1 MTCSTH
7 FAKPKRRRQQRRG
20 NSRSSVRIS
29 LMATTPAGTPAPPSP
44 IAIGDCEVTIESKKF
59 ALESDPNCLSISV
72 SRKAQIKIAVK
83 GDGSRASDDGN
94 RLAECKGKELVFSG
108 DEYYFVLV
116 NPKDADSRCK
126 SLIQEV
132 LKLYSKELPAMNY
145 AANTGKESMF
155 LERCVANGKYRT
167 LILKR
172 KSLDGLE
179 EVLAAITYQIV
190 PADTNYAEIPLAA
203 VSAIYQ
209 HKGIGRLL
217 FTELR
222 NRLQSVGIC
231 AIFCW
236 GDKES
241 EEFWFKMGFV
251 SVAEVDSKGRARRLP
266 IKADIRKALCFPGGS
281 TLMVSHLSK
290 DISVDPSDSLKL
302 SIRQSKMFSSFACVK
317 IQGLGPSGENC
328 ATLAMTSRTENCQP
342 EELLMDGITRE
353 AEKVEGTSQNHGSG
367 KDKVP
372 SNKMDYQNKEYSAK
386 LSDCGAHD
394 NVDRCH
400 CSGHGKKRIVW
411 EATLSSL
418 KSKKVKGSQQADCQL
433 CCDGNPV
440 LESERNDSHSEGCL
454 SGFPRNNFLGEAIP
468 SNREEKNAKKWT
480 SLDTASTAPPQN
492 EVHSGEACFRIM
504 LMDIAED
511 TKKAHL
517 TKVIEGLGGVVASD
531 GSTSTH
537 IVTGKV
543 RRTLNFCT
551 ALCSGAWILSPLWLK
566 QSFRE
571 GRFVDEL
578 PYILDDKDYSLK
590 YRSELKGA
598 VLRGKARPRALLEGY
613 NVCISAHV
621 QPPIKTMTA
630 IVIAAGGTIIRRLDK
645 VNDPSKTIFIACEE
659 DMEEALVAAKKGAW
673 TFSSDW
679 FMNCIMRQQLDL
691 EEPQF
696 AESL

>member
-1 MTCSTH
+1 
-7 FAKPKRRRQQRRG
+7 
-20 NSRSSVRIS
+20 
-29 LMATTPAGTPAPPSP
+29 MATPPTGISSPSSP
-44 IAIGDCEVTIESKKF
+44 IAIGNCEVTIESKKF
-59 ALESDPNCLSISV
+59 ALESDSKCLGISV

-83 GDGSRASDDGN
+83 GDVSRSSNDGN
-94 RLAECKGKELVFSG
+94 RLAECKGEELAFSG

-116 NPKDADSRCK
+116 SPKDADSRCR

-132 LKLYSKELPAMNY
+132 LKLYSNELPAMNY

-167 LILKR
+167 LLLKR
-172 KSLDGLE
+172 KSPEGLE

-190 PADTNYAEIPLAA
+190 PVDTHYAEIPLAA

-217 FTELR
+217 FMELR

-231 AIFCW
+231 TIFCW

-266 IKADIRKALCFPGGS
+266 VRADIRKGLCFPGGS

-302 SIRQSKMFSSFACVK
+302 SMRQSKMFSSCACVK

-328 ATLAMTSRTENCQP
+328 TTLAMTSGTENCQP
-342 EELLMDGITRE
+342 EELLADGITRE
-353 AEKVEGTSQNHGSG
+353 AKKAEGCSQNYGSG

-372 SNKMDYQNKEYSAK
+372 PNKVDYRNKKHSAE

-394 NVDRCH
+394 DVDCCH

-418 KSKKVKGSQQADCQL
+418 KSKKVKGSQQPDCQL
-433 CCDGNPV
+433 HCDRYPV
-440 LESERNDSHSEGCL
+440 LESEGNDSCFKGCS
-454 SGFPRNNFLGEAIP
+454 SGFPRNNFLGEPIP
-468 SNREEKNAKKWT
+468 GNHEENIAT
-480 SLDTASTAPPQN
+480 NLTTLDTASAPLLQN

-571 GRFVDEL
+571 GKFVDEL
-578 PYILDDKDYSLK
+578 PYILDDKEYSLK

-598 VLRGKARPRALLEGY
+598 VIRGKTMTRALLKGY
-613 NVCISAHV
+613 KVCISAHV
-621 QPPIKTMTA
+621 QPPIKTLTA

-659 DMEEALVAAKKGAW
+659 DMEEALAAVKKGAW

-679 FMNCIMRQQLDL
+679 FMNCIMRQKLDL

>member
-1 MTCSTH
+1 
-7 FAKPKRRRQQRRG
+7 
-20 NSRSSVRIS
+20 
-29 LMATTPAGTPAPPSP
+29 MATPPPPPPTGTPPPSSP
-44 IAIGDCEVTIESKKF
+44 IAIGNCEVTIESKKF
-59 ALESDPNCLSISV
+59 VLESDSNCLSISV

-83 GDGSRASDDGN
+83 GDSSRSSDDRNG
-94 RLAECKGKELVFSG
+94 LAEYKGE
-108 DEYYFVLV
+108 EYYFVLV
-116 NPKDADSRCK
+116 NPKDADSRCR

-132 LKLYSKELPAMNY
+132 LKLYSKELPAMKY

-167 LILKR
+167 LLLKR
-172 KSLDGLE
+172 KSLEGLE
-179 EVLAAITYQIV
+179 EILAAITYQIV
-190 PADTNYAEIPLAA
+190 PVDTHYAEIPLAA

-217 FTELR
+217 FMELR

-231 AIFCW
+231 TIFCW

-266 IKADIRKALCFPGGS
+266 IRADIRKALCFPGGS

-302 SIRQSKMFSSFACVK
+302 SMRQSKIFSSFTCVK
-317 IQGLGPSGENC
+317 FQGLGPSGENC
-328 ATLAMTSRTENCQP
+328 TILAMTSARENCQP
-342 EELLMDGITRE
+342 EELLAHGITRE
-353 AEKVEGTSQNHGSG
+353 AKRVEGCSSNHSSA
-367 KDKVP
+367 KDKAP
-372 SNKMDYQNKEYSAK
+372 SNQNKEYSAK
-386 LSDCGAHD
+386 FSDCGTHD
-394 NVDRCH
+394 DVDCCH

-433 CCDGNPV
+433 CCDGYPV
-440 LESERNDSHSEGCL
+440 LEGEGNDSHFEGCL
-454 SGFPRNNFLGEAIP
+454 SELPRNKFLGKAIH
-468 SNREEKNAKKWT
+468 EENIAKTWT
-480 SLDTASTAPPQN
+480 ASDTASAAPLQN
-492 EVHSGEACFRIM
+492 EVHSGEACLRIM

-537 IVTGKV
+537 IVTWKV
-543 RRTLNFCT
+543 RRTQNFCT
-551 ALCSGAWILSPLWLK
+551 ALCSGAWILSPHWLK

-578 PYILDDKDYSLK
+578 PYLLDDKDYSLK
-590 YRSELKGA
+590 HRSELKDA
-598 VLRGKARPRALLEGY
+598 VIRGKARPRALLEGY
-613 NVCISAHV
+613 NVCMSAHV
-621 QPPIKTMTA
+621 QPPIKTLTA
-630 IVIAAGGTIIRRLDK
+630 IAIAAGGTIIRQLDK

-673 TFSSDW
+673 TFSSGW
-679 FMNCIMRQQLDL
+679 FMNCIMRQELDL